1 MTIIDDL
8 KKQFVKATDGNEVL
22 APKNNDKL
30 VNTAAAVVV
39 LAVVWMLFG
48 TATTFGNEGAG
59 RKVERSTRTG
69 TRVQYLK
76 DKAMWWKVTSL
87 VLICLAVGLAGYT
100 IKTVKK

>member
-1 MTIIDDL
+1 MSVIDDL
-8 KKQFVKATDGNEVL
+8 KKQFAKATDVSDVL
-22 APKNNDKL
+22 DTKNNDKL

-39 LAVVWMLFG
+39 LAVIWMLLG

-87 VLICLAVGLAGYT
+87 VLICLAVGLAGYAV
-100 IKTVKK
+100 KTVKK